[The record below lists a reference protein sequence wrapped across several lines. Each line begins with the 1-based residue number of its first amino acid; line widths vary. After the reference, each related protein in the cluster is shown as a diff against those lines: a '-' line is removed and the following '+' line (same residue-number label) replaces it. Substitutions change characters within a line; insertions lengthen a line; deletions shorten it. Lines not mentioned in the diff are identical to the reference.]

1 MDAVVIPLFSRTL
14 ARSLSNEAHT
24 HFLLEHPAND
34 GLRTLCGREGVG
46 LLLKADAKP
55 ACEAC
60 VEVWQRRSGWSFP
73 LPDVVC
79 TA

>member
-14 ARSLSNEAHT
+14 ARTLSNEAST
-24 HFLLEHPAND
+24 HFQLEHPAA
-34 GLRTLCGREGVG
+34 GGTLRTLCGREGVSV
-46 LLLKADAKP
+46 LLKPAKP

-60 VEVWQRRSGWSFP
+60 VAEWQRLSGWAFP